1 VKRFSRVLLSKVLSD
16 ESLIVGL
23 EKDENSRTSL
33 SLREVQKYVLFDLGV
48 VSLLR

>member
-23 EKDENSRTSL
+23 EKDENSRKK
-33 SLREVQKYVLFDLGV
+33 EI
-48 VSLLR
+48 